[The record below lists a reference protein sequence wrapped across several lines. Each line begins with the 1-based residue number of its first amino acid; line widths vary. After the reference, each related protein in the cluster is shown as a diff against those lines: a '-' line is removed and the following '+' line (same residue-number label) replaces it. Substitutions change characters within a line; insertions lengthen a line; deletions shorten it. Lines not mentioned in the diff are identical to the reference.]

1 MMARRRTT
9 WVITGLIGFAALAGG
24 LLLFRGRAAN
34 VQHPTDAASAAPIG
48 PETPL
53 ATLAEGLKRSDLA
66 ALSAVI
72 RRLEA
77 KPEAQPKGLT
87 EAEGADWVGVIVGL
101 RAGYLKFATPGARA
115 AAVGA
120 VAPILAAFAAEPAP
134 PEWHGALLP
143 AYDLLNSGLK
153 DPSAE
158 VRASTLMAV
167 GRLWSWT
174 PGRPM
179 TRVEENQ
186 LGEWKDHLHQ
196 PILLRLADREP
207 RARAAAVACLGQL
220 TIDALAAPAVAYLDD
235 PQSGD
240 VRHQVLVSFAGRAD
254 LLTDDMILKRLHDP
268 DPGIPPLAEI
278 ILKTRGLSKDQ
289 IAMGRLIASPRP
301 EMRAS
306 VIPLVK
312 EHDDLDPV
320 VWLLRLSHDPDE
332 TVRTKAV
339 EAMTGKDS
347 PDLRARL
354 REMAAKDSS
363 PAVRT
368 AAGRMVAQL
377 VGGEPTASLPPLPG
391 SPSLTPKA
399 N

>member
-24 LLLFRGRAAN
+24 LVLSRARVAK
-34 VQHPTDAASAAPIG
+34 VQHRTSETTVAPVG
-48 PETPL
+48 PDTPL
-53 ATLAEGLKRSDLA
+53 ATLAAGIKRSDLA
-66 ALSAVI
+66 SLSALVQ
-72 RRLEA
+72 RLEP
-77 KPEAQPKGLT
+77 KPDERPKGLT
-87 EAEGADWVGVIVGL
+87 DAEGADWIGVVVGL
-101 RAGYLKFATPGARA
+101 RAGYLKYATPGARA

-120 VAPILAAFAAEPAP
+120 VAPILGRFAVEPAP
-134 PEWHGALLP
+134 PVWLGALLP
-143 AYDLLNSGLK
+143 AYDLINSGLK

-158 VRASTLMAV
+158 VRASALMAV
-167 GRLWSWT
+167 GRLWSWL

-179 TRVEENQ
+179 TPVEEHQ
-186 LGEWKDHLHQ
+186 LGEWKDHLHE
-196 PILLRLADREP
+196 PVLVRLGDRDP
-207 RARAAAVACLGQL
+207 RARAAAVACLGMSP
-220 TIDALAAPAVAYLDD
+220 IDALAAPAVAYLDD

-240 VRHQVLVSFAGRAD
+240 VRHQVLVAFAARPD

-268 DPGIPPLAEI
+268 DPGIPQTAEI

-289 IAMGRLIASPRP
+289 IALGRLIASPRP

-312 EHDDLDPV
+312 DHAELDPV

-332 TVRTKAV
+332 TVRAKAV

-347 PDLRARL
+347 PDLRVRL
-354 REMAAKDSS
+354 REMAEKDSS
-363 PAVRT
+363 PVVRT
-368 AAGRMVAQL
+368 AAGRLVTQL
-377 VGGEPTASLPPLPG
+377 VGGEPTVSLPPLPG

>member
-1 MMARRRTT
+1 MTARRRTT
-9 WVITGLIGFAALAGG
+9 WVITGLIGIAALAGG
-24 LLLFRGRAAN
+24 LVLSRARVGK
-34 VQHPTDAASAAPIG
+34 VQRETSQGVAAPIG
-48 PETPL
+48 PDTPL
-53 ATLAEGLKRSDLA
+53 ASLAEGIKRSDVA
-66 ALSAVI
+66 PLSALVQ
-72 RRLEA
+72 RLEP
-77 KPEAQPKGLT
+77 KPDERPKALT
-87 EAEGADWVGVIVGL
+87 DAEGTDWVGVVVGL
-101 RAGYLKFATPGARA
+101 RAGYLKYATPGARA

-120 VAPILAAFAAEPAP
+120 VAPILAKFSVEPAP
-134 PEWHGALLP
+134 QGWLGALLP
-143 AYDLLNSGLK
+143 AFDLLNSGLK

-167 GRLWSWT
+167 GHLWSWT

-186 LGEWKDHLHQ
+186 LGEWKDHLHE
-196 PILLRLADREP
+196 PILLRLADRDP
-207 RARAAAVACLGQL
+207 RARAAAVACLAMSP
-220 TIDALAAPAVAYLDD
+220 IDALAAPAVAYLDD

-240 VRHQVLVSFAGRAD
+240 VRHQVLVSFAARPD

-268 DPGIPPLAEI
+268 DPGIPQLAEL

-289 IAMGRLIASPRP
+289 VALGRLIASPRP

-312 EHDDLDPV
+312 ERDDLDPV

-332 TVRTKAV
+332 TVRAKSV

-347 PDLRARL
+347 PDLRVRL
-354 REMAAKDSS
+354 REMADKDTS

-368 AAGRMVAQL
+368 AAGRLVTQL
-377 VGGEPTASLPPLPG
+377 AGGEPTVSLPPLPG

>member
-9 WVITGLIGFAALAGG
+9 WVITGLIGIAALAGG
-24 LLLFRGRAAN
+24 LVLSRARVAK
-34 VQHPTDAASAAPIG
+34 VQHGTSEAMTAPIG
-48 PETPL
+48 PDTPL
-53 ATLAEGLKRSDLA
+53 ATLAEGIKRSDIA
-66 ALSAVI
+66 SLSAVVQ
-72 RRLEA
+72 RLEP
-77 KPEAQPKGLT
+77 KPDQPPKGLT
-87 EAEGADWVGVIVGL
+87 DTEGADWVGVVIGL
-101 RAGYLKFATPGARA
+101 RAGYLRYTTPGARA

-120 VAPILAAFAAEPAP
+120 VAPILGQFAVEPAP
-134 PEWHGALLP
+134 PVWLGALLP
-143 AYDLLNSGLK
+143 AFDLVNSGLK

-158 VRASTLMAV
+158 VRASALMAV
-167 GRLWSWT
+167 GRLWSWI

-179 TRVEENQ
+179 TPIEERQ
-186 LGEWKDHLHQ
+186 LGEWKDHLHE
-196 PILLRLADREP
+196 PVLLRLGDRDP
-207 RARAAAVACLGQL
+207 RARAAAVASLGMSP
-220 TIDALAAPAVAYLDD
+220 IDALASPAVAYLDD

-240 VRHQVLVSFAGRAD
+240 VRHQVLVSFAARPD

-268 DPGIPPLAEI
+268 DPGIPQIAEI

-289 IAMGRLIASPRP
+289 IALGRLIASPRP

-312 EHDDLDPV
+312 DHGELDPV

-332 TVRTKAV
+332 TVRAKAV

-347 PDLRARL
+347 PDLRVRL
-354 REMAAKDSS
+354 REMADKDSS
-363 PAVRT
+363 PVVRT
-368 AAGRMVAQL
+368 AAGRLVTQL
-377 VGGEPTASLPPLPG
+377 VGGEPTVSLPPLPG